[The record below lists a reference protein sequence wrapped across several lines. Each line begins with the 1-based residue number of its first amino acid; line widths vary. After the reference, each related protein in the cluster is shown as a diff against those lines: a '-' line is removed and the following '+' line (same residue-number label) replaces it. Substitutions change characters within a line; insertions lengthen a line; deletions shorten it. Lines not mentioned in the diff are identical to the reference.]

1 MNVMVNILMFII
13 MVIFL
18 MMRNVKIGVLKLF
31 VLFWVRIFFGL
42 DFILLWNILLMMR
55 LIVFSIRNSIIKI
68 IVYRFI
74 CNFGKDFVWSKDNL
88 LNSNII

>member
-1 MNVMVNILMFII
+1 MLMNVVMNILMFINI
-13 MVIFL
+13 VIFL

-31 VLFWVRIFFGL
+31 VLLWVRIFFGL

-55 LIVFSIRNSIIKI
+55 LIVFSIGNSIIKI

-74 CNFGKDFVWSKDNL
+74 FVFVILVKIL
-88 LNSNII
+88 YEVKIIC

>member
-1 MNVMVNILMFII
+1 MNVVMNILMFINI
-13 MVIFL
+13 VIFL

-31 VLFWVRIFFGL
+31 VLFLVRIFFGL

-55 LIVFSIRNSIIKI
+55 LIVFSIGNSIIKI

-74 CNFGKDFVWSKDNL
+74 VVFVILVKFL
-88 LNSNII
+88 YEVKRIC

>member
-13 MVIFL
+13 IVIFL
-18 MMRNVKIGVLKLF
+18 MMRNVNIGVLKLF

-42 DFILLWNILLMMR
+42 DFKLLWNILLMMR
-55 LIVFSIRNSIIKI
+55 LIVFSIGNRIINI

-74 CNFGKDFVWSKDNL
+74 VVFVILVKIL
-88 LNSNII
+88 YEVKRIC